1 MLKPAGLE
9 NAKGIISTAYIKDPT
24 DPTCGRT
31 IPAIKAWLAFMDK
44 YFPDGDK
51 TNNNNVYGYATAQTM
66 VQVLKQ
72 CGDNLTRENV
82 MKQAASLK
90 DFHQRRAAAR
100 HQDQYRRRTTSFR
113 SSRCS

>member
-1 MLKPAGLE
+1 
-9 NAKGIISTAYIKDPT
+9 
-24 DPTCGRT
+24 
-31 IPAIKAWLAFMDK
+31 MDK
-44 YFPDGDK
+44 YYPDGDK
-51 TNNNNVYGYATAQTM
+51 TNANNLYGYVSRETM

-90 DFHQRRAAAR
+90 NFTSDVLLPGIKVNTGPP
-100 HQDQYRRRTTSFR
+100 TTSFR